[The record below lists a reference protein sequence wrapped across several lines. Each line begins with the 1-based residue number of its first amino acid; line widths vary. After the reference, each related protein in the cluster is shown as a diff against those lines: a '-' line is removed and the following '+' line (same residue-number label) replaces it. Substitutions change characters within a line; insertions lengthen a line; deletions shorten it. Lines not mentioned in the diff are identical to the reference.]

1 MFHMLCHIGSL
12 TCLIVGIIAV
22 VKMKEWQKNDYN
34 SYDVMF
40 TGHSWMGVTTVAV
53 WALQFIFAVW
63 LRLLTKWPPGTE
75 YRKAVFAGV
84 HQFMG
89 YSVYA
94 MGLAT
99 CATGFQDMQSYDAA
113 TMVAIASG
121 GSSSFHRRNRRLSGD
136 EDSLAGGGDSFMI
149 PQPGVEARLA
159 SVGK

>member
-1 MFHMLCHIGSL
+1 MLCHIGSL
-12 TCLIVGIIAV
+12 TSLIVGIIAV
-22 VKMKEWQKNDYN
+22 VKMKDWQKNEYN

-53 WALQFIFAVW
+53 WALQFFFAVW

-113 TMVAIASG
+113 TMVAIAITAVG
-121 GSSSFHRRNRRLSGD
+121 ISSILLCAMTITAPANAPITAAVMPSTKALIDLFFAIFL
-136 EDSLAGGGDSFMI
+136 
-149 PQPGVEARLA
+149 
-159 SVGK
+159 K